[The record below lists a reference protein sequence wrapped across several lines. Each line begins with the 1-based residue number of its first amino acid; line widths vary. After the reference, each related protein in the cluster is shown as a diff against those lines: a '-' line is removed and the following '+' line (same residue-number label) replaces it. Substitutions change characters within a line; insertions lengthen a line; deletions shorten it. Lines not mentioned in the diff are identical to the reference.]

1 MKRKIPEARVKA
13 VVKKATAIAYPGSF
27 PIETKHVISIN
38 AAHISRRTPKTMA
51 GLLDQ
56 IKEGYTRTAA
66 DGTAE
71 IYSYYKELLGKVA
84 NLFLDQETFKLD
96 EDLIKNVVPML

>member
-51 GLLDQ
+51 G
-56 IKEGYTRTAA
+56 
-66 DGTAE
+66 
-71 IYSYYKELLGKVA
+71 SF
-84 NLFLDQETFKLD
+84 LFLSIL
-96 EDLIKNVVPML
+96 